1 MKTAIYKES
10 RRLVCATVLLSIIGL
25 ANLSCQKEEAPEPQ
39 EIYIPPSVEE
49 FNAIKDDALSKH
61 TEKTAFNAEDG
72 LSFTSDDGAVLNI
85 PGNCLLENGSPV
97 AGEVELT
104 FIDLYNKEDMMTTNK
119 PTMGRMPNGDKKV
132 LVSGGEFFI
141 EVRKD
146 GNLLDMGCTY
156 QLIVPANN
164 TGGPDP
170 EMTLWKGDI
179 DENGNLTWD
188 EVDENDNE
196 ELFTE
201 GELYYVFGDEF
212 GWTNID
218 RFYTDPRPK
227 TTMQVKVPEGF
238 DFENSAVYLSY
249 DGEPNALAFLDT
261 YDSETKIF
269 SEHYG
274 QIPIG
279 LEVHIIFATAEGDDW
294 RYAIQGVTI
303 SDNQIYTVS
312 MEETQVDTYE
322 NMVAAINALP

>member
-10 RRLVCATVLLSIIGL
+10 RRLVYAAAIFSIMAL
-25 ANLSCQKEEAPEPQ
+25 ANLSCQKEDAPQPQ
-39 EIYIPPSVEE
+39 EIYLPPTVEE

-61 TEKTAFNAEDG
+61 TEKTTFNAEDG
-72 LSFTSDDGAVLNI
+72 ISFTSDDGAVLNI
-85 PGNCLLENGSPV
+85 AGNCLLENGSPV
-97 AGEVELT
+97 TGEVELT
-104 FIDLYNKEDMMTTNK
+104 FVDLYNKNDMTATNK
-119 PTMGRMPNGDKKV
+119 PTMGRMENGDKKA

-156 QLIVPANN
+156 QLIVPAEN

-170 EMTLWKGDI
+170 EMTLWKGNI
-179 DENGNLTWD
+179 DQNGNLTWD
-188 EVDENDNE
+188 EMNANDGE
-196 ELFTE
+196 IFTE
-201 GELYYVFGDEF
+201 GNQYFVFGNDF

-218 RFYTDPRPK
+218 KFYNDPRPK
-227 TTMQVKVPEGF
+227 TTMKVKVPEGF

-249 DGEPNALAFLDT
+249 DGEPNTLAQLDT
-261 YDSETKIF
+261 YDSESKVF

-294 RYAIQGVTI
+294 RYAIQGATI
-303 SDNQIYTVS
+303 ADNQIYAFA
-312 MEETQVDTYE
+312 MDDTQVDTYE